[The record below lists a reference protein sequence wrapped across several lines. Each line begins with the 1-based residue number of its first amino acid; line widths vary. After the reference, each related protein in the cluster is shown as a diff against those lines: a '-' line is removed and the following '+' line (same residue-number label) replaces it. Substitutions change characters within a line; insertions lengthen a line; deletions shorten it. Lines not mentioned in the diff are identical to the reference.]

1 MKILNKLLVILGCF
15 IFNLAYAFPEQHL
28 IPGGIAIIKIKAIQK
43 PDIRYQG
50 HRVLVHPSNE
60 NWLAIVG
67 IPLSTKAG
75 IEEILDKNTL
85 KKYQFNVADKDYPA
99 QYITL
104 KKTPKNKRLINPNT
118 TDLNRIKRERKNLS
132 TALATWSK
140 QTSHLNFSLP
150 AQGRL
155 SSPFG
160 LKRFFNQQARK
171 PHSGLDIAAPLNT
184 PVVSPADGTIIV
196 TGDYFFNGNT
206 VLIDHGQGLISG
218 YFHLNKTTV
227 NSGDKVTQGDRIGTI
242 GMTGRVTGPHL
253 HWNVYLNNTKVDPAF
268 FIADS
273 IHQLKL

>member
-118 TDLNRIKRERKNLS
+118 TDLNRINRERKNLS

-155 SSPFG
+155 SSPFINK
-160 LKRFFNQQARK
+160 LVS
-171 PHSGLDIAAPLNT
+171 HIA
-184 PVVSPADGTIIV
+184 V
-196 TGDYFFNGNT
+196 
-206 VLIDHGQGLISG
+206 
-218 YFHLNKTTV
+218 
-227 NSGDKVTQGDRIGTI
+227 
-242 GMTGRVTGPHL
+242 
-253 HWNVYLNNTKVDPAF
+253 
-268 FIADS
+268 
-273 IHQLKL
+273 